1 MKEYAPVPE
10 KTLDE
15 PGNSFG
21 DTLLLLDMVREKT
34 VRENRK
40 KKVRKVF
47 LTPDGCLANWSQ
59 KSHRKITERPLKSE

>member
-1 MKEYAPVPE
+1 MPE

-47 LTPDGCLANWSQ
+47 MIPEGCLANKGRVQ
-59 KSHRKITERPLKSE
+59 KKKKKFKM